1 MKKEDALSEEFLKQF
16 KTGEELYSFLSQ
28 IQKRGVEQI
37 LEGELDHHLGYE
49 KHQSTTG
56 DNARNGHSKKKLR
69 NQFGETEIQV
79 PRDRDSSFQP
89 ALVPKRKN
97 MAQGVE

>member
-37 LEGELDHHLGYE
+37 LEGELGAHLGYE
-49 KHQSTTG
+49 KHPNSPG
-56 DNARNGHSKKKLR
+56 ENARNDYSNKKLY
-69 NQFGETEIQV
+69 
-79 PRDRDSSFQP
+79 
-89 ALVPKRKN
+89 
-97 MAQGVE
+97 